1 MVNMVNVNCFIVFF
15 MVLFSY
21 LNCLELFI
29 KEKVE
34 IVCLIFVIECMYIF
48 ILFIFVI

>member
-1 MVNMVNVNCFIVFF
+1 

-21 LNCLELFI
+21 LNCLELFV

-34 IVCLIFVIECMYIF
+34 IVCLIVVIEYIY
-48 ILFIFVI
+48 IIDIIYIVYICNIGKDVICK